1 MSGPARPTTAA
12 VLVPVYRDAAGEA
25 RVVLVVRGPRGVHG
39 GQLGLPGGKAE
50 PGDGSPLETALR
62 ETEEE
67 VGLARAEIAVVAEL
81 APVDTRTTGYRVHP
95 FVARVPAHAAWR
107 AREGEIEAV
116 VTPAA
121 APLLDPAAREV
132 RELLPPSWPGPR
144 GVECVAVEGHVLWGF
159 TLRLLDS
166 VLPRVLA
173 GEWAL

>member
-1 MSGPARPTTAA
+1 MTDAAGPTTAA
-12 VLVPVYRDAAGEA
+12 VLVPLFRDADGEA

-50 PGDGSPLETALR
+50 PGDRSPLETALR

-67 VGLARAEIAVVAEL
+67 VGLARSQIHVVAEL
-81 APVDTRTTGYRVHP
+81 EPVDTRTTGYRVHP
-95 FVARVPAHAAWR
+95 FVARVPGDTAWR

-121 APLLDPAAREV
+121 ALLLDPSAREV
-132 RELLPPSWPGPR
+132 RELLPSSWPGPR
-144 GVECVAVEGHVLWGF
+144 GLECVPLGGHVLWGF

-173 GEWAL
+173 GEWAV

>member
-1 MSGPARPTTAA
+1 MSGPTGPTTAA
-12 VLVPVYRDAAGEA
+12 VLVPVYRDAAGET

-62 ETEEE
+62 EAEEE
-67 VGLARAEIAVVAEL
+67 VGLARAEVAVVAEL
-81 APVDTRTTGYRVHP
+81 EPVETRVSGYRVHP
-95 FVARVPAHAAWR
+95 FVARVPPDTAWL

-121 APLLDPAAREV
+121 GPILDPTAREV
-132 RELLPPSWPGPR
+132 RELLPASWPGPR
-144 GVECVAVEGHVLWGF
+144 GVECVAVEGYLLWGF
-159 TLRLLDS
+159 TLRLLDV

-173 GEWAL
+173 GEWAV